1 MKKLS
6 LNKLWFGAAVLALAV
21 AGCQQNEE
29 FAPDQEVVQN
39 GDLLEGHFIV
49 KYKDSPFANG
59 RMSFQNYDQAVSSI
73 NNYSVNFLRS
83 NDIEDAKITHN
94 YVGDFA
100 GFAANL
106 TPSDVEALR
115 KNPQVEYIEQDR
127 VWVLDFDLD
136 DARTKE
142 VGIAAQ
148 STPWGITR
156 VGGAGNGT
164 GKRAWV
170 IDTGVDINL
179 SGSTWVGHTDLN
191 VNVNG
196 SRAYLNAGSVYTMPA
211 SATTIDDGHG
221 HGTHVAGTIAAK
233 NNTNGVVGV
242 AAGATVV
249 GIKVLSNSGSGYT
262 SDIVAGCNYV
272 ANNGTAG
279 DVANLSLGGGAS
291 TSTDNA
297 VKAIAAK
304 GIKVAVAAGNS
315 NADASNYSPA
325 RANATNLFTV
335 ASFAQGDVWSSFSN
349 YGSPV
354 DYAEP
359 GSSIPSLYKDN
370 GTATMSGTSMASPHL
385 AGILLMGTVKNGGS
399 VTRPASGGVS
409 AKTYKI
415 GKR

>member
-6 LNKLWFGAAVLALAV
+6 LNKLWVGVTVLALTV

-39 GDLLEGHFIV
+39 GSLVDGHYIV

-106 TPSDVEALR
+106 EASDLEKLR

-127 VWVLDFDLD
+127 VWVLDFEID
-136 DARTKE
+136 DVTE
-142 VGIAAQ
+142 YGVGIAAQ

-170 IDTGVDINL
+170 IDTGVDINKTGN
-179 SGSTWVGHTDLN
+179 SWFGHTDLN

-196 SRAYLNAGSVYTMPA
+196 CRAYLGGVVYTMPA
-211 SATTIDDGHG
+211 SATNIDDGHG

-233 NNTNGVVGV
+233 NDANAVVGV

-249 GIKVLSNSGSGYT
+249 GIKVLSNSGSGFT

-272 ANNGTAG
+272 ANNGAAG
-279 DVANLSLGGGAS
+279 DVANLSLGGGVS
-291 TSTDNA
+291 TATDNA

-359 GSSIPSLYKDN
+359 GSSIPSLYKNN
-370 GTATMSGTSMASPHL
+370 GTATLSGTSMASPHL
-385 AGILLMGTVKNGGS
+385 AGILLLGTVKNGGS
-399 VTRPASGGVS
+399 VTRPASAGVS
-409 AKTYKI
+409 AKTYTI